1 MFHQLH
7 RPLAVVSGAMVA
19 LAVVCA
25 FGLWLDDRVL
35 VGAPIWL
42 KPLKF
47 AVSIVIYALTLA
59 WMISLLD
66 ARRRRTGW
74 WLGTVIAA
82 GLIVEMIAIV
92 GQLLRGR
99 QSHFNVATA
108 FDTAVWAVMAAS
120 IMIVFVA
127 TLGLG
132 LVLLRQ
138 RLTDRPAAL
147 AIQLGIGIALAGM
160 AIGFLM
166 TFPTPSQ
173 VGALAD
179 GAAPTLIGAHGVGV
193 EDGGPGLPVVG
204 WSTAGGD
211 LRVGH
216 FIGLHAL
223 QALPLLAFALTP
235 LSRRRPLLADP
246 AVRTRLIAT
255 AGVGYA
261 WLTGVVTWQALRGQP
276 VTAPDALTLAVAA
289 LGLLT
294 TLTAATWAVR
304 SHACDAALPVA
315 GGVR

>member
-1 MFHQLH
+1 MAV
-7 RPLAVVSGAMVA
+7 LAVA
-19 LAVVCA
+19 CA
-25 FGLWLDDRVL
+25 FGLWLDPRVL

-47 AVSIVIYALTLA
+47 SISIIVYALTLA

-66 ARRRRTGW
+66 ARRRRIGW

-82 GLIVEMIAIV
+82 GLVIEMIAIV

-108 FDTAVWAVMAAS
+108 SDVAVWSVMAAS
-120 IMIVFVA
+120 IMVVFVA

-132 LVLLRQ
+132 VILLRQ

-147 AIQLGIGIALAGM
+147 AIRLGIGIALAGM
-160 AIGFLM
+160 VVGFLM
-166 TFPTPSQ
+166 TSPTPSQ
-173 VGALAD
+173 LDAMTG
-179 GAAPTLIGAHGVGV
+179 GAAPTLSGAHSVGV
-193 EDGGPGLPVVG
+193 EDGGPGLPLVG

-216 FIGLHAL
+216 FVGLHAL
-223 QALPLLAFALTP
+223 QALPLLAFALTL
-235 LSRRRPLLADP
+235 LSRRWSLLTDS

-261 WLTGVVTWQALRGQP
+261 WLTFVLTWQALRGQS
-276 VTAPDALTLAVAA
+276 VIAPDALTLAAGAV
-289 LGLLT
+289 GLLT
-294 TLTAATWAVR
+294 TLTAAIWIVR
-304 SHACDAALPVA
+304 HHSCALSSPASLPA
-315 GGVR
+315 GAR